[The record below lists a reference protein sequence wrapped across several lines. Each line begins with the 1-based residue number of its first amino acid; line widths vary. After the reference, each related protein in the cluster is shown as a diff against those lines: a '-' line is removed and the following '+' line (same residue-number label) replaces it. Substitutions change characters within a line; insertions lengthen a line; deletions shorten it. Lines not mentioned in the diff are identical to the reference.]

1 MRKPKLCMIK
11 IKHDLVK
18 TYDYKSQKE
27 HETNLLDKMW
37 NKLNNNALAAFQC
50 CSSWRIYTRC
60 GVIKKKLHWHKIIET
75 TMGLCV
81 CGVGSFKR
89 KTERSIVTRY
99 KSGAKSPFSRQVVTE
114 CSSDSAILI
123 LCRFKL
129 QFAKENLTERLTKIR
144 ARIVGCRARNVEL

>member
-1 MRKPKLCMIK
+1 
-11 IKHDLVK
+11 
-18 TYDYKSQKE
+18 
-27 HETNLLDKMW
+27 
-37 NKLNNNALAAFQC
+37 
-50 CSSWRIYTRC
+50 
-60 GVIKKKLHWHKIIET
+60 
-75 TMGLCV
+75 MGLCV

-114 CSSDSAILI
+114 CSCDSAILI

-129 QFAKENLTERLTKIR
+129 QFAKEKLTERLTKIR